1 MRTEKSIKNI
11 LVALVSY
18 VTTLII
24 GFLARSFFLKILI
37 KFLFSNLKLTILLII
52 KKLPSIENR
61 IVVSN
66 KMLFHKIYLLFNF
79 N

>member
-24 GFLARSFFLKILI
+24 GFWQDHF
-37 KFLFSNLKLTILLII
+37 
-52 KKLPSIENR
+52 
-61 IVVSN
+61 
-66 KMLFHKIYLLFNF
+66 
-79 N
+79 